1 MLAEAINEVDGP
13 TGTAVGYLNEI
24 RERAGLDPVNGLS
37 KDAFREAVLN
47 ERRLELA
54 FENHRWFDLKRTMET
69 QELVS
74 FLNAYGLRERANPTT
89 SREGIPFSTNDFI
102 FEAHE
107 ILFPIPQDQM
117 RINSS
122 LVQNPGY

>member
-13 TGTAVGYLNEI
+13 TGTAYSYLNEI
-24 RERAGLDPVNGLS
+24 RDRAGLDPINGLG
-37 KDAFREAVLN
+37 KDEFREVLLN
-47 ERRLELA
+47 ERRIELA
-54 FENHRWFDLKRTMET
+54 FENHRWFDLKRTKSASD
-69 QELVS
+69 LVTM
-74 FLNAYGLRERANPTT
+74 LNAYGLRERANPTT
-89 SREGIPFSTNDFI
+89 SREGIPFSNNDFI